1 MAKQKLK
8 IMVSSAVYGFENEIQ
23 QICTVINSYSNSKF
37 EYKVLNSHIGSIP
50 PIPGLS
56 NQESCIRAVD
66 DCDYFLGVI
75 LPRYGSGI
83 THDEF
88 NRAIQLDKPRG
99 YLSHYTVRIARD
111 LLAQYMYTNIKERI
125 KNPAFTFIPTPV
137 FQDVRIIDMYN
148 EAIQDGEPIA
158 NRKWAQEFGHSSGD
172 ALVFIEALFGD
183 IVRFKTDLE
192 NIKSKGNE

>member
-1 MAKQKLK
+1 MAKEVIK
-8 IMVSSAVYGFENEIQ
+8 IMVSSAVYGYENEIQ
-23 QICTVINSYSNSKF
+23 QICTVINSYSNAKY

-56 NQESCIRAVD
+56 NVQSCLRAVE
-66 DCDYFLGVI
+66 DCDYFFGVI

-83 THDEF
+83 TQLEF
-88 NRAIQLDKPRG
+88 DKAIELDKPRG

-111 LLAQYMYTNIKERI
+111 LLAQYMYVDIKKRK
-125 KNPAFTFIPTPV
+125 KNPYFEFKPTPV

-148 EAIQDGEPIA
+148 EAIRDGEAIED
-158 NRKWAQEFGHSSGD
+158 RKWAQEFRHSSGD

-183 IVRFKTDLE
+183 IERFKIDLD
-192 NIKSKGNE
+192 KLTK